1 METSS
6 VFTSLSW
13 QDLRFLAE
21 GASRTLNL
29 TLWSAILGTLIGI
42 AVGTVR
48 ATWPVAI
55 SAVFGVYVDV
65 VRSVPLLIQFILI
78 NAALAVAGHP
88 QAPVTVGIL
97 VLSLYMAALVSEV
110 VRGGIA
116 AVPLLTRRAARS
128 LGLSWFQDMRYI
140 VLPLGSR
147 AVFPAWVGLVIGL
160 VKDTSLIAVIGYIEL
175 LRAGQIIITR
185 TQEPMLVLS
194 GVGLFYFL
202 ICYPVSRFSM
212 RLEAKLAL

>member
-1 METSS
+1 METSR
-6 VFTSLSW
+6 VFTELSV
-13 QDLRFLAE
+13 QDLWFLAE
-21 GASRTLNL
+21 GAGRTLNL
-29 TLWSAILGTLIGI
+29 TLWSGIFGTLLGI

-48 ATWPVAI
+48 ATWPVAV
-55 SAVFGVYVDV
+55 SPVFGVYVDV
-65 VRSVPLLIQFILI
+65 IRSVPLLIQFILI

-88 QAPVTVGIL
+88 QSPVTVGIL
-97 VLSLYMAALVSEV
+97 VLSLYMAAFVSEV

-116 AVPLLTRRAARS
+116 AVPMLTRRAARS
-128 LGLSWFQDMRYI
+128 LGLTWIQDMRYI
-140 VLPLGSR
+140 VLPLGTR
-147 AVFPAWVGLVIGL
+147 AVLPAWIGLVIGL

-194 GVGLFYFL
+194 GVGLFYFI
-202 ICYPVSRFSM
+202 ICFPVSRYSM

>member
-6 VFTSLSW
+6 VFTDLSL
-13 QDLRFLAE
+13 QDLWFLAE

-29 TLWSAILGTLIGI
+29 TLWSSILGTLLGI
-42 AVGTVR
+42 AVGTAR
-48 ATWPVAI
+48 ATWPKAV

-78 NAALAVAGHP
+78 NAALAVAGYP
-88 QAPVTVGIL
+88 QAAVTVGIL
-97 VLSLYMAALVSEV
+97 VLSLYMAAFVSEV

-116 AVPLLTRRAARS
+116 AVPTLTRRAARS

-140 VLPLGSR
+140 VLPLGTR
-147 AVFPAWVGLVIGL
+147 AVFPAWIGLVIGL

-185 TQEPMLVLS
+185 TQEPLLVLS

-202 ICYPVSRFSM
+202 ICYPVSRYSM